1 MSVTL
6 TTPVKLELNSVEK
19 QALLNEMRKYIAGVN
34 AVVALAQ
41 TGVSIQKFS
50 SKDVDAELPSAI
62 RGQIARDARSVIAT
76 HKKRVKKV
84 KSKEAFL
91 EKIGKLRRP
100 LKEPRVP
107 VLRIPVLLVNN
118 QNFKLDLERKEI
130 SFPMW
135 VNGESKRVSFR
146 AHFVERHREILA
158 QTFHLGTL
166 RIVRKGD
173 ELFAQI
179 GYEVETPEVEKVDFS
194 SISEDSAQLVM
205 GVDLGVKCP
214 AVAYVNDGT
223 VRFYGNGRQNQFK
236 WRKFYARRQKLQ
248 KAKKLRAIKRISN
261 KEERFMRDIDHKIS
275 RAIVNEAVK
284 HGVKVIALE
293 DLDGIRENCAQSTRK
308 SRKNVGKPKKSISS
322 AKEESTKGKVDENAQ
337 LSLSQLSLFEES
349 APSSDPNSSNVSTS
363 KKKRKLTKKQ
373 VESRRK
379 RNRMISSWSF
389 WRLSKYISY
398 KAALAGIAVV
408 FVDPHYTSQTCPV
421 CGEKHKTKTRK
432 YECSCGFRGH
442 RDIVGAMNIARAT
455 YRVGEVA

>member
-1 MSVTL
+1 MSITL
-6 TTPVKLELNSVEK
+6 TTTVKLEINSVEK
-19 QALLNEMRKYIAGVN
+19 RALLSEMRKYIAGVN

-41 TGVSIQKFS
+41 SGVSIKKFS

-91 EKIGKLRRP
+91 EKIGKLRHP
-100 LKEPRVP
+100 LKEPRMP
-107 VLRIPVLLVNN
+107 VLRLPVLLVNN
-118 QNFKLDLERKEI
+118 QNFKLDLERNEI

-135 VNGESKRVSFR
+135 VNGESKRVPFR
-146 AHFVERHREILA
+146 ARFVERHREILA
-158 QTFHLGTL
+158 QTPHLGTL
-166 RIVRKGD
+166 RIVRKND
-173 ELFAQI
+173 EIFAQI
-179 GYEVETPEVEKVDFS
+179 GYEVEIQEVEDVDFL
-194 SISEDSAQLVM
+194 SISDVSTPIVM
-205 GVDLGVKCP
+205 GVDLGIKCP

-236 WRKFYARRQKLQ
+236 RRKFYARRQKLQ

-275 RAIVNEAVK
+275 RAIVNEAMRR
-284 HGVKVIALE
+284 GVKVIALE
-293 DLDGIRENCAQSTRK
+293 DLDGIRENCAQAAPTRK
-308 SRKNVGKPKKSISS
+308 SRKNVEKSKKSISS
-322 AKEESTKGKVDENAQ
+322 AKEESTKGKVKENA
-337 LSLSQLSLFEES
+337 QLSLFEES
-349 APSSDPNSSNVSTS
+349 APLSDLNSSNVSTS

-389 WRLSKYISY
+389 WRLTKYIAY
-398 KAALAGIAVV
+398 KAALVGITVV
-408 FVDPHYTSQTCPV
+408 FVDPRYTSQTCPV

-455 YRVGEVA
+455 YCVGEVA

>member
-6 TTPVKLELNSVEK
+6 TTSVKLELNSVEK
-19 QALLNEMRKYIAGVN
+19 RTLLSEMRKYIAGVN

-41 TGVSIQKFS
+41 SGVSIKKFS

-62 RGQIARDARSVIAT
+62 RGQIARNARSVLAT

-84 KSKEAFL
+84 KSKQAFF
-91 EKIGKLRRP
+91 EKIGKLHRP

-107 VLRIPVLLVNN
+107 VLRLPVLLVNN
-118 QNFKLDLERKEI
+118 QNFKLDLERNEI

-135 VNGESKRVSFR
+135 VNGESRQVSFR
-146 AHFVERHREILA
+146 AHFVERHREIL
-158 QTFHLGTL
+158 TKTSHLGTL

-179 GYEVETPEVEKVDFS
+179 GYEVETPEVEKVNFS
-194 SISEDSAQLVM
+194 TISEDSIPLVM

-223 VRFYGNGRQNQFK
+223 VRFFGNGRQNQFK
-236 WRKFYARRQKLQ
+236 RRKFYARRKKLQ

-261 KEERFMRDIDHKIS
+261 KETRFMRDVDHKIS

-284 HGVKVIALE
+284 RGVKVIALE
-293 DLDGIRENCAQSTRK
+293 ELDGIRENCAQAAPTRK
-308 SRKNVGKPKKSISS
+308 SRKNVGKPKKSD
-322 AKEESTKGKVDENAQ
+322 APVAEESTKGKGSENTQ
-337 LSLSQLSLFEES
+337 LFLFEE
-349 APSSDPNSSNVSTS
+349 NSTVETVIFTA
-363 KKKRKLTKKQ
+363 KKKRKLTKKHM
-373 VESRRK
+373 ELRRK

-389 WRLSKYISY
+389 WRLSRYISY
-398 KAALAGIAVV
+398 KAAIAGIEVV

-455 YRVGEVA
+455 YRVGESA

>member
-1 MSVTL
+1 MSLTL
-6 TTPVKLELNSVEK
+6 TTTVKLEINSVEK
-19 QALLNEMRKYIAGVN
+19 RALLSEMRKYIAGVN

-41 TGVSIQKFS
+41 SGVSIKKFS

-100 LKEPRVP
+100 LKEPRMP
-107 VLRIPVLLVNN
+107 VLRLPVLLVNN
-118 QNFKLDLERKEI
+118 QNFKLDLERNEI

-135 VNGESKRVSFR
+135 VNGESKRVPFR
-146 AHFVERHREILA
+146 VRFVERHREILA
-158 QTFHLGTL
+158 QTPHLGTL
-166 RIVRKGD
+166 RIVRKND
-173 ELFAQI
+173 EIFAQI
-179 GYEVETPEVEKVDFS
+179 GYEMEIQEVEDVDFL
-194 SISEDSAQLVM
+194 SISDVSTPLVM
-205 GVDLGVKCP
+205 GVDLGIKCP

-236 WRKFYARRQKLQ
+236 RRKFYARRQKLQ

-275 RAIVNEAVK
+275 RAIVNEAMRR
-284 HGVKVIALE
+284 GVKVLALE

-308 SRKNVGKPKKSISS
+308 SRKNVGKPKKSVTS
-322 AKEESTKGKVDENAQ
+322 ATEESIKGKVSEDV
-337 LSLSQLSLFEES
+337 QLSLFEENAHVS
-349 APSSDPNSSNVSTS
+349 APNSSDTFTS
-363 KKKRKLTKKQ
+363 KKKKRKLTKKQ
-373 VESRRK
+373 AEARRK

>member
-6 TTPVKLELNSVEK
+6 TTPVKLELNSFQK
-19 QALLNEMRKYIAGVN
+19 RALLSEMRKYIAGVN

-41 TGVSIQKFS
+41 SGVSIQKFS

-62 RGQIARDARSVIAT
+62 RGQIAQDARSVLVT
-76 HKKRVKKV
+76 HKKRVKKE
-84 KSKEAFL
+84 KSKQAFW
-91 EKIGKLRRP
+91 EKFGKLRRP
-100 LKEPRVP
+100 LKEPKMP
-107 VLRIPVLLVNN
+107 ILRIPVLLVNN

-135 VNGESKRVSFR
+135 VDGASKRVSFR

-158 QTFHLGTL
+158 KTSHLGTL
-166 RIVRKGD
+166 RIVRKNG

-179 GYEVETPEVEKVDFS
+179 GYEVEIPEVEKVDFS
-194 SISEDSAQLVM
+194 TESAIESNLIM

-223 VRFYGNGRQNQFK
+223 VRFFGNGRQNQFK
-236 WRKFYARRQKLQ
+236 RRKCYARRKKLQ

-284 HGVKVIALE
+284 RGVKVIALE
-293 DLDGIRENCAQSTRK
+293 DLDGIRENCAQAASTRK
-308 SRKNVGKPKKSISS
+308 SRKNVWKPKESVAS
-322 AKEESTKGKVDENAQ
+322 ATEKSTKGKVSEDV
-337 LSLSQLSLFEES
+337 QLSLFEEN
-349 APSSDPNSSNVSTS
+349 ANVSDPNSSDTFTS
-363 KKKRKLTKKQ
+363 KKKKRKLTKKQ
-373 VESRRK
+373 AEARRK

-455 YRVGEVA
+455 YCVGDVA